1 MLKVK
6 ILLLFTIS
14 FLWANDTS
22 KIYKKAQEY
31 EKIGDYKNAMIM
43 YKKAYET
50 SNKTA
55 QSNDQYLVDKSKDQN
70 YQVQTFTKLKSDFY
84 EKLINKTEDKEANKA
99 IKQILTKNFGL
110 YPYQMN
116 YLLPVT
122 FDDNR
127 KSDRER
133 FETKFQ
139 FSIEKPMTYNFLGLD
154 ESISFAYTQKSFWQ
168 TSADSAPFRET
179 NYEPEIFVQ
188 FPYKNSETLKGYK
201 IALNHQSNGRNNEFS
216 RSWNRIYLEGYLQL
230 SKMFVVPRVWYR
242 IPEKADDDNPDI
254 EDYYGYGD
262 LKLLYPYKDQVFEL
276 MVRNNMKFN
285 SENKGAVQLDWT
297 FPFPSFISSSNTYG
311 FIQVFSGYGDSL
323 IDYDKKINRI
333 GFGIALSR

>member
-1 MLKVK
+1 MLKIKV
-6 ILLLFTIS
+6 LLIFFLS
-14 FLWANDTS
+14 FMFGNETTQL
-22 KIYKKAQEY
+22 YKKAQMY
-31 EKIGDYKNAMIM
+31 EKNKDYENAMLM
-43 YKKAYET
+43 YKKAFEL
-50 SNKTA
+50 SNK
-55 QSNDQYLVDKSKDQN
+55 SDVYLVDLSKNQE
-70 YQVQTFTKLKSDFY
+70 YKVQTFTKLKTDFY
-84 EKLINKTEDKEANKA
+84 EDVINKTEDKEANKA

-110 YPYQMN
+110 YPYKMN

-122 FDDNR
+122 FDDDR

-133 FETKFQ
+133 IETKFQ
-139 FSIEKPMTYNFLGLD
+139 FSIEKPITYNFFGLD

-168 TSADSAPFRET
+168 TTADSAPFRET

-188 FPYKNSETLKGYK
+188 FPYKNSETLKGFK
-201 IALNHQSNGRNNEFS
+201 LALNHQSNGRDKPES
-216 RSWNRIYLEGYLQL
+216 RSWNRIYLESYLQL
-230 SKMFVVPRVWYR
+230 SKLFVVPRIWYR
-242 IPEKADDDNPDI
+242 IPEKTDDDNPDI

-262 LKLLYPYKDQVFEL
+262 LQLLYPYKDHVFEL

-297 FPFPSFISSSNTYG
+297 FPLPSFISSSNSYG
-311 FIQVFSGYGDSL
+311 FVQMFTGYGDSL